1 MTNEVSKT
9 PKRALSTYLRSE
21 VVKQELIASV
31 GKNRADQVVAS
42 LMSLVNSNIV
52 LQECDPKTVFAAA
65 MTAAALDLPINPS
78 LGQAYIIPFNNKVK
92 VGEET
97 IKKRDGSTYKK
108 PIYKWEKQAQF
119 QMGYKGFVQLGLR
132 SGKYKT
138 MHAGVVKEGEF
149 QGENHLTGELEFA
162 WEKDAAK
169 RAKLET
175 AGFVAYIELTTGFSK
190 SLYMSHEEVMAHAK
204 KYSKSFADGYGQWA
218 DNFEGMAKKTVL
230 KLLIDKWGIKTTAI
244 ERALVADQAV
254 MDDETDANYADNKD
268 GKAYIDVEPPVD
280 NQEAPAENDEK
291 SE

>member
-1 MTNEVSKT
+1 MTNQIQKSQPQRSLT
-9 PKRALSTYLRSE
+9 SYLRSD
-21 VVKQELIASV
+21 VVKQELVASV
-31 GKNRADQVVAS
+31 GKARADQVVAS

-52 LQECDPKTVFAAA
+52 LKECDPPTVFAAA

-97 IKKRDGSTYKK
+97 ITKRNGETYQK
-108 PIYKWEKQAQF
+108 PIYEWRKQAQF

-132 SGKYKT
+132 SGKYRT
-138 MHAGVVKEGEF
+138 MHAGDVREGEF
-149 QGENHLTGELEFA
+149 LGEDHLTGELEFK

-169 RAKLET
+169 RADLEIT
-175 AGFVAYIELTTGFSK
+175 GFVAYIELTTGFRK
-190 SLYMSHEEVMAHAK
+190 SLYMSVADLEAHAK
-204 KYSKSFADGYGQWA
+204 KYSKSYAEGYGQWA

-254 MDDETDANYADNKD
+254 LEDETSANYTDNKD
-268 GKAYIDVEPPVD
+268 GKAYVDVEPVD
-280 NQEAPAENDEK
+280 NSSEEAAA
-291 SE
+291 

>member
-1 MTNEVSKT
+1 MTSEVSKQ
-9 PKRALSTYLRSE
+9 PQRALSTYLRSE
-21 VVKQELIASV
+21 VVKAELIASV

-52 LQECDPKTVFAAA
+52 LQSCDPKTVFAAA

-92 VGEET
+92 VGEKE
-97 IKKRDGSTYKK
+97 IKKANGEVYMK
-108 PIYKWEKQAQF
+108 PIYEWQKQAQF

-190 SLYMSHEEVMAHAK
+190 SLYMSVEEVTAHAK

-218 DNFEGMAKKTVL
+218 DNFDGMAKKTVL

-254 MDDETDANYADNKD
+254 MEDENDATYADNKD
-268 GKAYIDVEPPVD
+268 GKAYVDVEPPVD
-280 NQEAPAENDEK
+280 NQEETAE
-291 SE
+291 